1 LTQTWEKLC
10 QVHETMQKD
19 SEHIRPAI
27 HSDLN
32 AILNIYN
39 EAIERTTAIY
49 EYDPFHFS
57 YIDNWWQQRL
67 NEGWPVIVME
77 TEGQVVGFAT
87 YGTFRA
93 RAAYRTTMEHS
104 VYVLES
110 QRGKGFGKLLLSAI
124 IEAARNNNVH
134 VLIGGID
141 ADNKLSI
148 SLHEAQGFRV
158 AGHLHEVAYKF
169 DRWLDL
175 VFMEKIL

>member
-1 LTQTWEKLC
+1 MRA
-10 QVHETMQKD
+10 TMPKD
-19 SEHIRPAI
+19 STHLRHATP
-27 HSDLN
+27 SDLA
-32 AILNIYN
+32 AILDIYN

-49 EYDPFHFS
+49 EYNPFSLS
-57 YIDNWWQQRL
+57 YIESWWQQRQH
-67 NEGWPVIVME
+67 ERWPVIVIE
-77 TEGQVVGFAT
+77 TEGVVAGFAT

-93 RAAYRTTMEHS
+93 RAAYRSTMEHS

-110 QRGKGFGKLLLSAI
+110 YRGRGFGKHLLTSI
-124 IEAARNNNVH
+124 IDEAKRNQVH

-148 SLHEAQGFRV
+148 ELHEAAGFKI
-158 AGHLHEVAYKF
+158 AGHLHQVAFKF

>member
-1 LTQTWEKLC
+1 
-10 QVHETMQKD
+10 MPID
-19 SEHIRPAI
+19 STHLRHAALP
-27 HSDLN
+27 DLKS
-32 AILNIYN
+32 ILDIYN

-49 EYDPFHFS
+49 EYAPFTFAYMES
-57 YIDNWWQQRL
+57 WWQQRQ
-67 NEGWPVIVME
+67 NEHWPVIVVE
-77 TEGQVVGFAT
+77 TNGQVVGFAT

-110 QRGKGFGKLLLSAI
+110 FRGKGFGKQLLNAI
-124 IEAARNNNVH
+124 IEEARKNDIH

-148 SLHEAQGFRV
+148 LMHEAAGFTV
-158 AGHLHEVAYKF
+158 AGHLHQVAFKF

-175 VFMEKIL
+175 VFMERIL

>member
-1 LTQTWEKLC
+1 
-10 QVHETMQKD
+10 MQKD
-19 SEHIRPAI
+19 SELLRPAA

-32 AILNIYN
+32 AILKIYN

-49 EYDPFHFS
+49 EYEPFNHD
-57 YIDNWWQQRL
+57 YIESWWQQRVK
-67 NEGWPVIVME
+67 EGWPVIVAE
-77 TEGQVVGFAT
+77 KEGHVIGFAT

-104 VYVLES
+104 VYVLE
-110 QRGKGFGKLLLSAI
+110 QFRGMGLGNLLLKAI
-124 IEAARNNNVH
+124 IEAARNKGVH

-148 SLHEAQGFRV
+148 SLHESHGFRV
-158 AGHLHEVAYKF
+158 AGHLHEVAFKF

-175 VFMEKIL
+175 VFMERKL

>member
-1 LTQTWEKLC
+1 
-10 QVHETMQKD
+10 MSKD
-19 SEHIRPAI
+19 SSHLRHATP
-27 HSDLN
+27 SDLA
-32 AILNIYN
+32 AILEIYN

-49 EYDPFHFS
+49 EYHPFSRS
-57 YIDNWWQQRL
+57 YIDSWWQQRQ
-67 NEGWPVIVME
+67 EERWPVIVIE
-77 TEGQVVGFAT
+77 TEGRVAGFAT

-93 RAAYRTTMEHS
+93 RAAYRSTMEHS

-110 QRGKGFGKLLLSAI
+110 FRGRGFGRQLLTAI
-124 IEAARNNNVH
+124 VEEAKGNHVH

-148 SLHEAQGFRV
+148 ELHEAAGFKI
-158 AGHLHEVAYKF
+158 AGHLHQVAYKF